1 MPRAADVS
9 RISRLFPRG
18 AAPPTWLV
26 VALACAG
33 QFLVVLDVSVVNVA
47 LPSMRSDL
55 GMSASG
61 LQWVVN
67 AYAIAF
73 AGFMLLGGR
82 AGDLYGRKR
91 MFLVGLALFTLASLC
106 GGLAQD
112 GWQLLLARAVQGL
125 GAAVLAPSTLTIVTS
140 AVAEGAARARAIAT
154 WTAVGAGGGA
164 AGGLVGG
171 VLVDTLSWRWVLLI
185 NVPVGAVVLLS
196 SLRRLPESRAGDRR
210 RLDLPG
216 AVLVTAGLGVLA
228 YGISQTEA
236 EGWTAAATLVPLAA
250 GLALI
255 ALFLVVEARTAAPL
269 MPLGLFRARAVS
281 SANAAMFLSG
291 SAMFCMWF
299 FMTLYAQNV
308 LGYTPLEA
316 GLALVP
322 SSLAV
327 LLGSKSAPRFMP
339 VLGARNVAVLGTL
352 LAAVGFGW
360 QSLMTARGD
369 YLTEI
374 MFPGILM
381 MLGAGLTATPL
392 AALATSRA
400 APGEAGLVSGLIN
413 TSRTMGG
420 SLGLAVMSTIAAA
433 RTARVSGG
441 GAVTPGALTEGYALA
456 FRTGAG
462 VLLGGVVLMVV
473 WLPWGKGAGP
483 AVARVSTS
491 ADGEVVVDAE
501 GAEGAEGVESA
512 GPAVASDGAASTSLE
527 K

>member
-1 MPRAADVS
+1 MTTMLRAEEDTRLS
-9 RISRLFPRG
+9 RRTE
-18 AAPPTWLV
+18 PPTWVV

-55 GMSASG
+55 GLSAPG

-91 MFLVGLALFTLASLC
+91 MFLVGLALFTLASLG

-112 GWQLLLARAVQGL
+112 GWQLLVARCVQGL

-140 AVAEGAARARAIAT
+140 AVPEGAARARAIAT

-171 VLVDTLSWRWVLLI
+171 LLVDGLSWRWVLLI
-185 NVPVGAVVLLS
+185 NVPVGVVVLAGASRWLV
-196 SLRRLPESRAGDRR
+196 ESRAGDGR

-216 AVLVTAGLGVLA
+216 ALLVTAGLATLA
-228 YGISQTEA
+228 YGIAQTEA
-236 EGWTAAATLVPLAA
+236 EGWAAAETLVPLGA
-250 GLALI
+250 GLGLVG
-255 ALFLVVEARTAAPL
+255 LFLAVEARTKAPL
-269 MPLGLFRARAVS
+269 MPLNLFRLRAVS
-281 SANAAMFLSG
+281 SANVAMFLCG

-308 LGYTPLEA
+308 LGYSPLSA
-316 GLALVP
+316 GLALGP

-327 LLGSKSAPRFMP
+327 VVGSKLAPRLMP
-339 VLGARNVAVLGTL
+339 VIGARNVAVIGTL
-352 LAAVGFGW
+352 VAATGFGW
-360 QSLMTARGD
+360 QSTMTAHGT
-369 YLTEI
+369 YVTTI
-374 MFPGILM
+374 MLPGILM
-381 MLGAGLTATPL
+381 MTGAGLGATPL
-392 AALATSRA
+392 ASLATAGAR
-400 APGEAGLVSGLIN
+400 PRDAGLVSGLVN

-433 RTARVSGG
+433 RTAGG
-441 GAVTPGALTEGYALA
+441 TSAEALTEGYALA
-456 FRTGAG
+456 FRTGG
-462 VLLGGVVLMVV
+462 VVLLGGAVLMLL
-473 WLPWGKGAGP
+473 WLPRGMP
-483 AVARVSTS
+483 ARQS
-491 ADGEVVVDAE
+491 
-501 GAEGAEGVESA
+501 
-512 GPAVASDGAASTSLE
+512 
-527 K
+527 